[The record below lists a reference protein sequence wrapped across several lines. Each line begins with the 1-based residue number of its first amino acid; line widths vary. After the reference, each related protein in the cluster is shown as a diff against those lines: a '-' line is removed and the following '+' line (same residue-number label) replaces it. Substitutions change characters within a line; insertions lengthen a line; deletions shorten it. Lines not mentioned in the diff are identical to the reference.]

1 MDLEMDIVQLQLPIL
16 WMRSGKPQLKSFNER
31 LSQLGLELSNMHLFA
46 FFLLCQ
52 ALDCLMN

>member
-1 MDLEMDIVQLQLPIL
+1 MDIVQLQLPIL